1 MLFPRDGDEP
11 VEQLEFDFGT
21 VAFSDYDEDDF
32 LGFSADL
39 PGAEGG
45 APPAEALSP
54 YGLRSRPRDPE
65 TDPEGLI
72 GIGCGMLYVRN
83 GDHRHAMA
91 LEDPR
96 DTSLP
101 ALRKGE
107 TMLYAAPGQFVRLHE
122 DGAIT
127 LFTTDEGGAPTGRSV
142 FLQVAPD
149 ALRFNSPWGVLTFD
163 AAGFHVKTH
172 SGARVDL
179 GGVEVEGVPF
189 PGGSYAKVQAGVVD
203 VKGSAVAIGGGG
215 ETHAL
220 AHAAP
225 LISLLTRLL
234 EILGTAATV
243 SGGAFKPDTL
253 AALANLAGELQTIIA
268 SATST

>member
-1 MLFPRDGDEP
+1 MSRD
-11 VEQLEFDFGT
+11 QLEFDFGV
-21 VAFSDYDEDDF
+21 VAFTDYDEDDF
-32 LGFSADL
+32 LGFQADL
-39 PGAEGG
+39 PGENAG

-65 TDPEGLI
+65 TDPEGRI
-72 GIGCGMLYVRN
+72 GLGCGMLYIRN

-91 LEDPR
+91 LVDPR
-96 DTSLP
+96 ETSLP

-122 DGAIT
+122 DGAIS
-127 LFTTDEGGAPTGRSV
+127 LFTTDDGTPAGRSV
-142 FLQVAPD
+142 YLQVAPD
-149 ALRFNSPWGVLTFD
+149 ALRFNAPWGVLTFD
-163 AAGFHVKTH
+163 AAGFHVRTH
-172 SGARVDL
+172 SGARIDL
-179 GGVEVEGVPF
+179 GGVEVDGLPF

-225 LISLLTRLL
+225 LVSLLTRLL
-234 EILGTAATV
+234 EILGTAVTV
-243 SGGAFKPDTL
+243 SGGAFKPDTT
-253 AALANLAGELQTIIA
+253 AALASLAGELQTIIA
-268 SATST
+268 STTST